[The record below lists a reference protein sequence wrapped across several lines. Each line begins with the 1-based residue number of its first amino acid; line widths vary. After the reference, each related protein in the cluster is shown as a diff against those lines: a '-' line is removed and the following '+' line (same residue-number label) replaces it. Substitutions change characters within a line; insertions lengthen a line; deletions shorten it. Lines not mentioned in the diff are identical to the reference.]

1 MRACRCGCCV
11 FIGPLTASTPS
22 VPAATEYK
30 DGGSGRSVSFTDM
43 LLRVRG
49 TSSKEDP
56 SRLLVG
62 VLEVKG
68 QWQFKLPDGMTLE
81 QGLEDDKQSASVIQ
95 VVQQVGST

>member
-1 MRACRCGCCV
+1 M
-11 FIGPLTASTPS
+11 
-22 VPAATEYK
+22 PADTEYK

-68 QWQFKLPDGMTLE
+68 QWQFKLPDGMTLQ
-81 QGLEDDKQSASVIQ
+81 QGLDDDPDMQSASVIQ